1 MSTEI
6 SSASALQASRSTPVV
21 RDLPAPREAALKEAV
36 VGSGKNSTA
45 PLTAKADPL
54 EMQRQL
60 DEALAQLNEQMKQS
74 GRDLNFSRDP
84 AADRTVITVR
94 SSQTGEVIRQ
104 IPDATLLRVAHNIE
118 KVKGMLLNE
127 RV

>member
-6 SSASALQASRSTPVV
+6 SSASPS
-21 RDLPAPREAALKEAV
+21 PAPQNTRVAPPVPPRAALAQENIVDSSNRSVERTEPKV
-36 VGSGKNSTA
+36 
-45 PLTAKADPL
+45 DPQ

-60 DEALAQLNEQMKQS
+60 NEALAQLNEQMKKS
-74 GRDLNFSRDP
+74 GRDLNFSRDTT
-84 AADRTVITVR
+84 ADRTVITVR

-118 KVKGMLLNE
+118 KVKGMLLNQ

>member
-6 SSASALQASRSTPVV
+6 SSASPLPTPQNTRDATPVQ
-21 RDLPAPREAALKEAV
+21 PRVAMPKDAV
-36 VGSGKNSTA
+36 VGSGKPAAEPKA
-45 PLTAKADPL
+45 PNADPQ
-54 EMQRQL
+54 EMQRHL
-60 DEALAQLNEQMKQS
+60 DEALAKLNEQMKQS

-84 AADRTVITVR
+84 AADRTIITVR

-127 RV
+127 SA

>member
-6 SSASALQASRSTPVV
+6 STASPLPTPQNTRAATPVQ
-21 RDLPAPREAALKEAV
+21 PRAALPKETV
-36 VGSGKNSTA
+36 VGSGKPAAEPAA
-45 PLTAKADPL
+45 PKADPQ
-54 EMQRQL
+54 EMQRHL
-60 DEALAQLNEQMKQS
+60 DEALAKLNEQMKQS

-84 AADRTVITVR
+84 AADRTIITVR

-118 KVKGMLLNE
+118 QVKGMLLNE

>member
-6 SSASALQASRSTPVV
+6 TSASALPSLPNTRAASPVQASVA
-21 RDLPAPREAALKEAV
+21 APKETI
-36 VGSGKNSTA
+36 VGSGKPTSGPAT
-45 PLTAKADPL
+45 PKTDPQ
-54 EMQRQL
+54 EMQRHL
-60 DEALAQLNEQMKQS
+60 EEALAQLNEQMKQN

-84 AADRTVITVR
+84 SADRTIITVR

-118 KVKGMLLNE
+118 QVKGMLLNE
-127 RV
+127 RI

>member
-1 MSTEI
+1 MSTET
-6 SSASALQASRSTPVV
+6 STANALPAPQNTRVANT
-21 RDLPAPREAALKEAV
+21 LPAPRVAMPKETI
-36 VGSGKNSTA
+36 VGSGTDNAEPSVRKSS
-45 PLTAKADPL
+45 PQ

-60 DEALAQLNEQMKQS
+60 DEALAQLNEQMKRS

-118 KVKGMLLNE
+118 KVKGLLMDQ
-127 RV
+127 VI

>member
-6 SSASALQASRSTPVV
+6 SSASHLPTPQNTSATTPVHPRV
-21 RDLPAPREAALKEAV
+21 ALPKEAV
-36 VGSGKNSTA
+36 VGSGKPA
-45 PLTAKADPL
+45 AEPKADPQ
-54 EMQRQL
+54 EMQRHL
-60 DEALAQLNEQMKQS
+60 DEALAKLNEQMKQS

-84 AADRTVITVR
+84 AADRTIITVR

>member
-6 SSASALQASRSTPVV
+6 SSASPLPTPQNTRAATPVQPRV
-21 RDLPAPREAALKEAV
+21 ALPKETV
-36 VGSGKNSTA
+36 VGSGQPAAEPAA
-45 PLTAKADPL
+45 PKADPQ
-54 EMQRQL
+54 EMQRHL
-60 DEALAQLNEQMKQS
+60 DEALAKLNEQMKQS

-84 AADRTVITVR
+84 SADRTIITVR

-118 KVKGMLLNE
+118 QVKGMLLNE